1 MKNESYI
8 EKLEDDTLYAYYK
21 DDWLTY
27 DNNATYST
35 KVRT

>member
-27 DNNATYST
+27 DNITTYST